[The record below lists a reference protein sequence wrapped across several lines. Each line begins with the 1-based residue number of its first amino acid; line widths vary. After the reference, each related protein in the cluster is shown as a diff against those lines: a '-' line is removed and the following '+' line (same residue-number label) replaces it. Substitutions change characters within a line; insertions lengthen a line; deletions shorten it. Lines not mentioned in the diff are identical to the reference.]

1 MPIQLTEE
9 YLTTVPERFSETIIR
24 ENVEKGQLR
33 RFYEDFKL
41 IERRMPAAEHDAEAF
56 KREILPLIK
65 FVKSKLAYAAGRKQ
79 PRNNNNLISDSFK
92 NHFVTQINAI
102 DSREDFRTFLLHYQ
116 AIIGYY
122 TYLESQQSR
131 GGARYEGGN
140 RPYNQH
146 GGGGGGR
153 PQNNN
158 APRSYGNQGGGHRPF
173 NGKL

>member
-65 FVKSKLAYAAGRKQ
+65 FVKSKLAYAAGRENTRKKQ
-79 PRNNNNLISDSFK
+79 S
-92 NHFVTQINAI
+92 
-102 DSREDFRTFLLHYQ
+102 YQ
-116 AIIGYY
+116 
-122 TYLESQQSR
+122 
-131 GGARYEGGN
+131 
-140 RPYNQH
+140 
-146 GGGGGGR
+146 
-153 PQNNN
+153 
-158 APRSYGNQGGGHRPF
+158 
-173 NGKL
+173 